1 MRLLLLK
8 QLASA
13 GVVAS
18 VVVEP
23 APDAP
28 EQWVLNVIKT
38 DGEVISVSIAGD
50 GSRVKQ
56 YVRLTAALMDAHRL
70 GVREVITR
78 LPEDFVLNCG
88 ARNAAKK

>member
-18 VVVEP
+18 VAVEP

-28 EQWVLNVIKT
+28 GQWVLNVIKT
-38 DGEVISVSIAGD
+38 DGETITVSIAGD
-50 GSRVKQ
+50 GSRVKH

-70 GVREVITR
+70 GVREVVIR
-78 LPEDFVLNCG
+78 LPEDFELNYG
-88 ARNAAKK
+88 VRNAAKK